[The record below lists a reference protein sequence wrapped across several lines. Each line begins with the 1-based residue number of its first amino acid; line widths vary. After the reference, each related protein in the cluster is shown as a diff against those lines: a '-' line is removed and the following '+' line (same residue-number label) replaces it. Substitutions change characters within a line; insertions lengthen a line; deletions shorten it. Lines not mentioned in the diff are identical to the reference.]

1 MRFAFVQWSLG
12 LTILGFC
19 PWAAAVRAGESDPIP
34 PEQFAAL
41 YKLIKPQP
49 GELRFQE
56 IPWLLS
62 VWEARRTAAA
72 EGKPILVW
80 SGAGGAPLGVC

>member
-1 MRFAFVQWSLG
+1 MAPRMLLSSILLLFVALS
-12 LTILGFC
+12 
-19 PWAAAVRAGESDPIP
+19 VRAEEPKPIP
-34 PEQFAAL
+34 PEQFA
-41 YKLIKPQP
+41 KLHKMIKPQP

-62 VWEARRTAAA
+62 TYEARKKAAE

-80 SGAGGAPLGVC
+80 SGSGGPPLGVC